1 MAACGTDYG
10 KANEIY
16 AEKTKLE
23 ERLEALF
30 AEWEELN
37 SQSRFETLI
46 QIRKSFGYYRTVVT
60 QHFFPLHLSYS
71 LQRFSLVPV

>member
-1 MAACGTDYG
+1 MRRTQQSSIEALEKAIEETEAAIAQADEDMAACGTDYG

-37 SQSRFETLI
+37 S
-46 QIRKSFGYYRTVVT
+46 
-60 QHFFPLHLSYS
+60 
-71 LQRFSLVPV
+71 

>member
-1 MAACGTDYG
+1 MSDTKNDWLKQKGAAGGRAQACEQDCEAGKSRIEETEAAIAQADEDMAACGTDYG

-30 AEWEELN
+30 
-37 SQSRFETLI
+37 R
-46 QIRKSFGYYRTVVT
+46 
-60 QHFFPLHLSYS
+60 
-71 LQRFSLVPV
+71 

>member
-1 MAACGTDYG
+1 MIAQADEDMAACGTDYG

-37 SQSRFETLI
+37 S
-46 QIRKSFGYYRTVVT
+46 
-60 QHFFPLHLSYS
+60 
-71 LQRFSLVPV
+71 